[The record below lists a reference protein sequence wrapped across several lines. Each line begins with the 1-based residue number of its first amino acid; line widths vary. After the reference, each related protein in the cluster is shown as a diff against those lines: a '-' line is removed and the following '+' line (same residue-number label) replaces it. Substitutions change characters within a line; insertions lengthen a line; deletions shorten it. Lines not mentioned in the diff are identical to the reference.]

1 MRSPRV
7 FILLMAGAATVA
19 ASLASAQS
27 APRLLVLNKTDAT
40 LAIVDP
46 ATLAVLGT
54 VPTGEAPHELAV
66 SADGK
71 LAFVANYG
79 AQTPGHTISVID
91 LAARRELRRVE
102 VAPLLRPH
110 GIQVVNGRVDFTSEI
125 ARVVAR
131 YDPEANRVDW
141 IFGTGQDT
149 THMLRVSSD
158 ETRIVT
164 ANIRGNSLSI
174 LERGQNPL
182 AWTASVVAVGRG
194 PEGFDLSPDGTQ
206 IWAANSADG
215 TVSIVD
221 VASKRVAAT
230 IPALTKRS
238 NRLKFTPDGTRV
250 LITDLDAGELVVVD
264 VASRAVVMR
273 VPLGRSPEGILIP
286 PGGSV
291 AYVAVTGDDR
301 VAVVDLKTFRVTA
314 TIAPGGGPDGMAWVQ

>member
-1 MRSPRV
+1 MRSPRI
-7 FILLMAGAATVA
+7 FTLLMAGAVAVA
-19 ASLASAQS
+19 ASLTSAQT

-46 ATLAVLGT
+46 ATRAVLGT
-54 VPTGEAPHELAV
+54 VPTGEGPHELAV
-66 SADGK
+66 SADGT

-91 LAARRELRRVE
+91 LGARRELRRIE

-110 GIQVVNGRVDFTSEI
+110 GIQVVNGRVYFTSEI

-131 YDPEANRVDW
+131 YDPEADRVDW

-149 THMLRVSSD
+149 THMLHVNSD

-182 AWTASVVAVGRG
+182 AWNASVVAVGRG

-221 VASKRVAAT
+221 LASKRVAAT

-238 NRLKFTPDGTRV
+238 NRLKFTPDGRHV
-250 LITDLDAGELVVVD
+250 LISDLDAGELVVVD
-264 VASRAVVMR
+264 VASRAVARR

-291 AYVAVTGDDR
+291 AYVAVTGDNHL
-301 VAVVDLKTFRVTA
+301 AVVDLRTFTVTA

>member
-1 MRSPRV
+1 MRSPRLFV
-7 FILLMAGAATVA
+7 LLMAGAAMVA
-19 ASLASAQS
+19 ASLTSAQT

-46 ATLAVLGT
+46 ATRAVLGT

-79 AQTPGHTISVID
+79 AQTPGHTISMID
-91 LAARRELRRVE
+91 LGARKELRRVE

-110 GIQVVNGRVDFTSEI
+110 GIQVVNGRVYFTSEI

-131 YDPEANRVDW
+131 YDPEADRVDW

-221 VASKRVAAT
+221 VALEARRRHNPGAHEAVEPSEVHAGRHARPHHRPGRGRAGRGGRRVACRRHAR
-230 IPALTKRS
+230 PARPVARGHPDTARRKRGL
-238 NRLKFTPDGTRV
+238 RRGHRRRPRGGRRPE
-250 LITDLDAGELVVVD
+250 DLQGD
-264 VASRAVVMR
+264 
-273 VPLGRSPEGILIP
+273 
-286 PGGSV
+286 
-291 AYVAVTGDDR
+291 GDDR
-301 VAVVDLKTFRVTA
+301 ARRR
-314 TIAPGGGPDGMAWVQ
+314 P